1 MRRQC
6 HDGNPRVGPR
16 WAMTK
21 RCLTVNPDKLE
32 VRPLIVLSLLVV
44 HRDWR
49 RNEKK
54 RELGRGGERLL
65 SYRPW
70 APKVIGY

>member
-1 MRRQC
+1 M
-6 HDGNPRVGPR
+6 GPR

-21 RCLTVNPDKLE
+21 GGLTVNPNKLE

-54 RELGRGGERLL
+54 RERARKRRREI
-65 SYRPW
+65 P
-70 APKVIGY
+70 IT

>member
-6 HDGNPRVGPR
+6 HDGNSRVGPR
-16 WAMTK
+16 RAMTK
-21 RCLTVNPDKLE
+21 RGLTVNPNKLE

-44 HRDWR
+44 HRGWR

-54 RELGRGGERLL
+54 ERKSWEEEERD
-65 SYRPW
+65 SYH
-70 APKVIGY
+70 IGHGLQK